1 MPEDVGHF
9 GAENRVSERRPIV
22 VLVTA
27 PSADGAAKIARTLVE
42 EHLAACVNIVPGIR
56 SIYRWEG
63 RVADDPEWLLVIK
76 TGRRCFA
83 ELEARVLALHP
94 YSVPEV
100 IAVEIVEGSKPYL
113 DWLVSVVSLHPVD

>member
-1 MPEDVGHF
+1 
-9 GAENRVSERRPIV
+9 VSDKRAIV

-27 PSADGAAKIARTLVE
+27 GSADNAAQIARALVE
-42 EHLAACVNIVPGIR
+42 ERLAACANIVPGVR

-63 RVADDPEWLLVIK
+63 RIADDSEWLLIIK
-76 TGRRCFA
+76 TERTRFA
-83 ELEARVLALHP
+83 ELEARVRTLHA

-113 DWLVSVVSLHPVD
+113 DWLLAASSTAGG